1 MLIKKTRNHHNT
13 TRGLRAMRKFEQ
25 STLLYN
31 ADVLDSINSSRDEYR
46 KIIRALIAQGIKNLK
61 DGQLEITSVDDLE
74 RLIKLDLELQK
85 DKLIL

>member
-1 MLIKKTRNHHNT
+1 
-13 TRGLRAMRKFEQ
+13 MRKFEQ